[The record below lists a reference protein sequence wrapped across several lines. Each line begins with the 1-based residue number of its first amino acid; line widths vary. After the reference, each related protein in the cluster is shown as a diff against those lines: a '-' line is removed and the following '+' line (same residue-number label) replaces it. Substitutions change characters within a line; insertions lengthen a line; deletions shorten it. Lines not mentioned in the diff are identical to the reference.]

1 MRELF
6 VYILPRFW
14 LQSEHCHMAVV
25 THHVD
30 AARMAL
36 SRGADDTGGETL
48 SMRRLPLGLVRTH
61 C

>member
-1 MRELF
+1 
-6 VYILPRFW
+6 
-14 LQSEHCHMAVV
+14 MAVV